1 MLRSVLSVIG
11 EIITTVVITPIIIVA
26 LLLMPPAKAI
36 VGIRRMVAGR
46 K

>member
-1 MLRSVLSVIG
+1 MMRSVLSVVG
-11 EIITTVVITPIIIVA
+11 EIVTTAVIAPIIIVA

-36 VGIRRMVAGR
+36 VGLRRMVAGR